1 MTSGQ
6 EEKGQDLVTSRK
18 RRTSSWR
25 RVITAGILCLIIP
38 VVLFITASKLTHAQ
52 GPDWLSYS
60 FENPYAYLFS
70 SLLLLDGQA
79 PEYVE
84 HPGTTTQVFGALV
97 LRASST
103 KSLDDLIKSAL
114 RHPEISLRRIHRA
127 LLLFVV
133 LSLWVFP
140 WITAVVLRNYLIGL
154 LIQVPTLFYQ
164 SVLSYT
170 MFLGSDLMV
179 VPFSIVTVC
188 LCTVLI
194 APSSTPKQLE
204 FLFGLGVTSADATS
218 MRLLRIPAIVA
229 LTGLACAFGIAT
241 KLTFYPLV
249 LISLFCCRT
258 LKNLAIFA
266 TTFMLGLAVALA
278 PIYSKL
284 GVLGTWIFKVGTHKG
299 IYGTGEVGLPGT
311 TEYLESVRSLIEAE
325 PLIVIIPLVVGIGV
339 LVLSLRNTS
348 AKPDL
353 SRFSWRMV
361 LPLLGLEII
370 SFLTVAKHPAAH
382 YLIPLCIST
391 GLSLVLLFY
400 VLRSFEGAVI
410 RRVGGWV
417 ALVGLLFLGF
427 KDFVELTPKM
437 YGKLRDWKIDLLGLY
452 QHAEQIT
459 QNDLRVDYFFS
470 DSPEFPLFYGSG
482 FSRRVFG
489 SLLASFYPNKLFLNV
504 FSGKFETFA
513 GSIDVQTVL
522 EQHDHLYFLGEP
534 SRLCNINGLDPK
546 TFETIDQ
553 AGNFCLQK
561 WTRK

>member
-1 MTSGQ
+1 MISGQ
-6 EEKGQDLVTSRK
+6 EEKEQPLVTSGK
-18 RRTSSWR
+18 RLTWSWR
-25 RVITAGILCLIIP
+25 RVIVAGALCLIIP
-38 VVLFITASKLTHAQ
+38 VVLFITASQLTHAQ
-52 GPDWLSYS
+52 GPYWLSYS

-70 SLLLLDGQA
+70 SLLMLDNQA
-79 PEYVE
+79 PEHVE
-84 HPGTTTQVFGALV
+84 HPGTTTQVFGAFV

-103 KSLDDLIKSAL
+103 KSQDDLIKSVL
-114 RHPEISLRRIHRA
+114 IHPESSLRKIHRA

-154 LIQVPTLFYQ
+154 LIQVPALFYQ

-179 VPFSIVTVC
+179 VPFSIATVC
-188 LCTVLI
+188 LCAMLI

-229 LTGLACAFGIAT
+229 LTGLTCAFGMAT
-241 KLTFYPLV
+241 KLTFFPLV

-258 LKNLAIFA
+258 LRNLAIFA
-266 TTFMLGLAVALA
+266 TTFILGLAVVLL
-278 PIYSKL
+278 PIHSKL
-284 GVLGTWIFKVGTHKG
+284 GVLWTWIFNVGTHKG

-311 TEYLESVRSLIEAE
+311 TEYLGSVRSLLEAE
-325 PLIVIIPLVVGIGV
+325 PLIAIIPLVVGVGV
-339 LVLSLRNTS
+339 LVLSLGNSS
-348 AKPDL
+348 AKHLL
-353 SRFSWRMV
+353 SRFSWRTV
-361 LPLLGLEII
+361 LPLLGVQIV
-370 SFLTVAKHPAAH
+370 SFLAVAKHPGAH

-400 VLRSFEGAVI
+400 VLRSADGAVI
-410 RRVGGWV
+410 RRVGGWI

-427 KDFVELTPKM
+427 KDFVELTPQM
-437 YGKLRDWKIDLLGLY
+437 YGKLRDWKTDLLGLY
-452 QHAEQIT
+452 QHAQQIT
-459 QNDLRVDYFFS
+459 QNDVRVDYFYS
-470 DSPEFPLFYGSG
+470 DSPEYPLSYANG
-482 FSRRVFG
+482 FSRQVFG
-489 SLLASFYPNKLFLNV
+489 PLLASLYPNKLFLNV
-504 FSGKFETFA
+504 FSGKFETFT
-513 GSIDVQTVL
+513 GSIDVKTVL

-534 SRLCNINGLDPK
+534 SLLGNINGLDPK

-553 AGNFCLQK
+553 AGGFYLQK